1 MATLTR
7 RPLEGNRR
15 SLPQLMSAGSPLTR
29 LPTRSFSSTVKRP
42 RSPDPLD
49 SQPSLSAKRP
59 KPVTPSPSLTV
70 LTPAPQEE
78 DSKLKERK
86 RAERESQK
94 EEFRIKYTRAF
105 PKFSFYLHLDVS
117 EGDLDAKERL
127 QARVHHMDARVEDFF
142 SKDNITHFITNLPI
156 PQDDIV
162 ANNNKENM
170 SASMSRTP
178 NTLKSPIRLKS
189 RHIEDVPT
197 ANDDRLLLKAIEWK
211 MKIWTVAKLE
221 SVLDRCQ
228 APTNPELSR
237 TGPTTTA
244 PQTLSRLLQS
254 ERLHG
259 TTERDPNERR
269 LGFHYFSKNSY
280 FILVED
286 LNDEL
291 ATIHASEYPIKKG
304 RDGKE
309 SGDWPILYCHPRA
322 RGPFIEFDRNEA
334 RRAERAERQE
344 RAREQERIQRAT
356 RLREQEVQR
365 KIRADRL
372 QAKKAGDLR
381 RSVSMVNLHR
391 RLPVGEDNR
400 TAQDLVDLDAE
411 AGDTFE
417 SANASG
423 YLASGYMAASGN
435 SMTITSTTGT
445 TSTSGLSVR
454 GTLQMPHA
462 LRERLQQQILMS
474 RKVGLGINMG
484 QKENDGN
491 NGEMGPPSA
500 IPERKILRKS
510 KSTNTMKLPKRE
522 ETTKPGYCECCRMK
536 FDDFQ
541 KHIVHRKHQKYATN
555 PDNFIQLDFLLDR
568 VRRQTRAEVVEGR
581 SRSLAARP
589 SDSVSTV
596 ADDGTR
602 FNSCVHGSDGDALR
616 FSSSQEVSDYL
627 PQPYKGSVWEELDDS
642 TLDASGEK
650 TGDSM
655 DM

>member
-15 SLPQLMSAGSPLTR
+15 SLPQLMSPLPR
-29 LPTRSFSSTVKRP
+29 LPTRSFSSTAKRP

-59 KPVTPSPSLTV
+59 KPVPPSPSLT
-70 LTPAPQEE
+70 PALQED
-78 DSKLKERK
+78 DSKQKERK
-86 RAERESQK
+86 RAEREAQK
-94 EEFRIKYTRAF
+94 EEFRVKYTRAF
-105 PKFSFYLHLDVS
+105 PKFSFYLHWDIS
-117 EGDLDAKERL
+117 EGDPDARERL
-127 QARVHHMDARVEDFF
+127 QTRIHHLDARVEDFF

-162 ANNNKENM
+162 ANNKENM
-170 SASMSRTP
+170 SASISRTAS
-178 NTLKSPIRLKS
+178 TLKSPIRLKG
-189 RHIEDVPT
+189 RHIEDLPT

-228 APTNPELSR
+228 APMNPELSR
-237 TGPTTTA
+237 TGPTATA

-259 TTERDPNERR
+259 TTERDPNEKR

-280 FILVED
+280 SILVED

-291 ATIHASEYPIKKG
+291 ATIHALEYPIKKG

-356 RLREQEVQR
+356 KLHEQEVQR

-372 QAKKAGDLR
+372 RARKAGDLR

-391 RLPVGEDNR
+391 RLPVGEDSR
-400 TAQDLVDLDAE
+400 TAQDLVNLDAE

-435 SMTITSTTGT
+435 SMAITSTTGT

-462 LRERLQQQILMS
+462 LRERLQQQILTS
-474 RKVGLGINMG
+474 RKVGLGHNTG
-484 QKENDGN
+484 QKENDNGLQ
-491 NGEMGPPSA
+491 GEMGPPSA
-500 IPERKILRKS
+500 VPERKILRKS

-541 KHIVHRKHQKYATN
+541 KHIVHRKHRKYATN

-568 VRRQTRAEVVEGR
+568 VRRQTRAEVAEGR
-581 SRSLAARP
+581 SRSLAAYP
-589 SDSVSTV
+589 PDSADAV
-596 ADDGTR
+596 ADNSTR
-602 FNSCVHGSDGDALR
+602 FDSCIHGSDGDALR

-627 PQPYKGSVWEELDDS
+627 PQPYKGSVWEELDDPG
-642 TLDASGEK
+642 LDAGGEK

-655 DM
+655 EM

>member
-29 LPTRSFSSTVKRP
+29 LPTRSFSSTTKRP

-49 SQPSLSAKRP
+49 SQPSLGAKRP
-59 KPVTPSPSLTV
+59 KPVPPSPSYTV
-70 LTPAPQEE
+70 HTPAPQED
-78 DSKLKERK
+78 DSKVKERK
-86 RAERESQK
+86 RAEREAQK
-94 EEFRIKYTRAF
+94 EEFRVKYTRAF
-105 PKFSFYLHLDVS
+105 PKFSFYLHWDVS
-117 EGDLDAKERL
+117 EGDPDARERL
-127 QARVHHMDARVEDFF
+127 QARIHHMDSRVEDFF

-178 NTLKSPIRLKS
+178 STLKSPIRLKS
-189 RHIEDVPT
+189 RHIEDLPT

-228 APTNPELSR
+228 APMNLEHSR
-237 TGPTTTA
+237 TGPAATA

-259 TTERDPNERR
+259 TTERDPNEKR

-291 ATIHASEYPIKKG
+291 ATIHALEYPIKKG

-322 RGPFIEFDRNEA
+322 RGPFIEYDRNEA

-344 RAREQERIQRAT
+344 RAREEERIQRAT
-356 RLREQEVQR
+356 KLREQEVQR
-365 KIRADRL
+365 KMRADRL
-372 QAKKAGDLR
+372 QAKI
-381 RSVSMVNLHR
+381 SMVNLHR
-391 RLPVGEDNR
+391 RLSVGEDSR
-400 TAQDLVDLDAE
+400 TAHDLIDLDAE
-411 AGDTFE
+411 GGDAFE

-435 SMTITSTTGT
+435 SMAITSTTGT

-462 LRERLQQQILMS
+462 LRERLQQQILTS
-474 RKVGLGINMG
+474 RKVGLGNNLG
-484 QKENDGN
+484 QKENDKGYH
-491 NGEMGPPSA
+491 GEMGPPSA

-510 KSTNTMKLPKRE
+510 KSTNTMKLPKRRRL
-522 ETTKPGYCECCRMK
+522 PNRGIAN
-536 FDDFQ
+536 
-541 KHIVHRKHQKYATN
+541 HIVHRKHQKYATN
-555 PDNFIQLDFLLDR
+555 PENFIQLDFLLDR
-568 VRRQTRAEVVEGR
+568 VRRQSRAEVADSR
-581 SRSLAARP
+581 SRSLAAP
-589 SDSVSTV
+589 DSADAVAE
-596 ADDGTR
+596 ADDTC
-602 FNSCVHGSDGDALR
+602 FPSCAHGSDDDALR

-627 PQPYKGSVWEELDDS
+627 PQPYKGSVWEELDEHG
-642 TLDASGEK
+642 LDPG
-650 TGDSM
+650 GDKPGDAM

>member
-1 MATLTR
+1 M
-7 RPLEGNRR
+7 
-15 SLPQLMSAGSPLTR
+15 R
-29 LPTRSFSSTVKRP
+29 L
-42 RSPDPLD
+42 
-49 SQPSLSAKRP
+49 
-59 KPVTPSPSLTV
+59 
-70 LTPAPQEE
+70 
-78 DSKLKERK
+78 
-86 RAERESQK
+86 
-94 EEFRIKYTRAF
+94 
-105 PKFSFYLHLDVS
+105 
-117 EGDLDAKERL
+117 
-127 QARVHHMDARVEDFF
+127 
-142 SKDNITHFITNLPI
+142 I
-156 PQDDIV
+156 PQV
-162 ANNNKENM
+162 ALCHVGRYKHFV
-170 SASMSRTP
+170 AS
-178 NTLKSPIRLKS
+178 
-189 RHIEDVPT
+189 HIEDLPT

-228 APTNPELSR
+228 APINSELSR
-237 TGPTTTA
+237 TGPTATA

-259 TTERDPNERR
+259 TTERDPNEKR

-291 ATIHASEYPIKKG
+291 ATIHALEYSIKKG

-344 RAREQERIQRAT
+344 KAREQERIQRAT

-391 RLPVGEDNR
+391 RLPVGEDGR
-400 TAQDLVDLDAE
+400 TPQDLVDLDAE
-411 AGDTFE
+411 GGDTLG

-435 SMTITSTTGT
+435 SMAITSTTGT

-454 GTLQMPHA
+454 GALQMPHA
-462 LRERLQQQILMS
+462 LRERLQQQILTS
-474 RKVGLGINMG
+474 RKVGLVNNTG
-484 QKENDGN
+484 QKENDNG
-491 NGEMGPPSA
+491 GEMGPPSA

-541 KHIVHRKHQKYATN
+541 K
-555 PDNFIQLDFLLDR
+555 
-568 VRRQTRAEVVEGR
+568 VRMARTRGR
-581 SRSLAARP
+581 NRL
-589 SDSVSTV
+589 
-596 ADDGTR
+596 
-602 FNSCVHGSDGDALR
+602 F
-616 FSSSQEVSDYL
+616 
-627 PQPYKGSVWEELDDS
+627 
-642 TLDASGEK
+642 
-650 TGDSM
+650 
-655 DM
+655 

>member
-1 MATLTR
+1 MAR
-7 RPLEGNRR
+7 CHVG
-15 SLPQLMSAGSPLTR
+15 GY
-29 LPTRSFSSTVKRP
+29 
-42 RSPDPLD
+42 
-49 SQPSLSAKRP
+49 
-59 KPVTPSPSLTV
+59 KP
-70 LTPAPQEE
+70 
-78 DSKLKERK
+78 
-86 RAERESQK
+86 
-94 EEFRIKYTRAF
+94 F
-105 PKFSFYLHLDVS
+105 
-117 EGDLDAKERL
+117 
-127 QARVHHMDARVEDFF
+127 
-142 SKDNITHFITNLPI
+142 
-156 PQDDIV
+156 V
-162 ANNNKENM
+162 A
-170 SASMSRTP
+170 S
-178 NTLKSPIRLKS
+178 
-189 RHIEDVPT
+189 HIEDSPT

-228 APTNPELSR
+228 APMTPEPTR
-237 TGPTTTA
+237 TGLTATA

-259 TTERDPNERR
+259 TTERDPNEKR

-291 ATIHASEYPIKKG
+291 ATIHALEYPIKKG

-356 RLREQEVQR
+356 KLREQEVQR

-391 RLPVGEDNR
+391 RVSVGEESR
-400 TAQDLVDLDAE
+400 TTQDLIDLDAE
-411 AGDTFE
+411 AGDSFE

-435 SMTITSTTGT
+435 SMAITSTTGT
-445 TSTSGLSVR
+445 TSTSGLSAR
-454 GTLQMPHA
+454 STLQMPHS
-462 LRERLQQQILMS
+462 LRERLQQQILTS
-474 RKVGLGINMG
+474 RKVGLGNNTG
-484 QKENDGN
+484 QKENDKGYH
-491 NGEMGPPSA
+491 GEMGPPSA

-541 KHIVHRKHQKYATN
+541 KVRMARARWRNRDNDSFLTHI
-555 PDNFIQLDFLLDR
+555 
-568 VRRQTRAEVVEGR
+568 
-581 SRSLAARP
+581 
-589 SDSVSTV
+589 
-596 ADDGTR
+596 
-602 FNSCVHGSDGDALR
+602 C
-616 FSSSQEVSDYL
+616 
-627 PQPYKGSVWEELDDS
+627 S
-642 TLDASGEK
+642 TLYIANTRS
-650 TGDSM
+650 TPQTPTTLFN
-655 DM
+655 

>member
-1 MATLTR
+1 M
-7 RPLEGNRR
+7 
-15 SLPQLMSAGSPLTR
+15 
-29 LPTRSFSSTVKRP
+29 
-42 RSPDPLD
+42 D
-49 SQPSLSAKRP
+49 S
-59 KPVTPSPSLTV
+59 
-70 LTPAPQEE
+70 
-78 DSKLKERK
+78 
-86 RAERESQK
+86 
-94 EEFRIKYTRAF
+94 
-105 PKFSFYLHLDVS
+105 
-117 EGDLDAKERL
+117 
-127 QARVHHMDARVEDFF
+127 RVEDFF

-170 SASMSRTP
+170 SASISRTP
-178 NTLKSPIRLKS
+178 SMLKSPIRLKS
-189 RHIEDVPT
+189 RHIEDLPT

-228 APTNPELSR
+228 APMNAEHSR
-237 TGPTTTA
+237 TGPTVAA

-259 TTERDPNERR
+259 TTERDPNEKR

-291 ATIHASEYPIKKG
+291 ATIHALEYPIKKG

-309 SGDWPILYCHPRA
+309 SGDWPILHCHPRA

-344 RAREQERIQRAT
+344 RVREEERIQRAT
-356 RLREQEVQR
+356 KLREQEVQR
-365 KIRADRL
+365 KMRADRL
-372 QAKKAGDLR
+372 QAKKSGDLR

-391 RLPVGEDNR
+391 RLSVGEDSR
-400 TAQDLVDLDAE
+400 TAQDLIDLDAE

-435 SMTITSTTGT
+435 SMAITSTTGT

-454 GTLQMPHA
+454 GSLQMPHA
-462 LRERLQQQILMS
+462 LRERLQQQILTS
-474 RKVGLGINMG
+474 RKFGLGNHAG
-484 QKENDGN
+484 QKDDDKH
-491 NGEMGPPSA
+491 GEMGPPSA

-568 VRRQTRAEVVEGR
+568 VRRQTRAEVEGR
-581 SRSLAARP
+581 SGFLAAHP
-589 SDSVSTV
+589 LDSADAV
-596 ADDGTR
+596 ADESTC
-602 FNSCVHGSDGDALR
+602 FPTCVHGSDGDPLR

-627 PQPYKGSVWEELDDS
+627 PQPYKGSVWEELDDPG
-642 TLDASGEK
+642 LDPGREK
-650 TGDSM
+650 PGDSM

>member
-59 KPVTPSPSLTV
+59 KPVPPSPSLTG
-70 LTPAPQEE
+70 LTPAPQED

-86 RAERESQK
+86 RAEREAQK

-117 EGDLDAKERL
+117 EGDLDARERL
-127 QARVHHMDARVEDFF
+127 QARIHHMDARVEDFF

-189 RHIEDVPT
+189 RHIEDVPI

-221 SVLDRCQ
+221 KQVLRPA
-228 APTNPELSR
+228 APP
-237 TGPTTTA
+237 
-244 PQTLSRLLQS
+244 TLSRLLQS

-474 RKVGLGINMG
+474 RKVGLGNNTG

-581 SRSLAARP
+581 SRSLAAPP
-589 SDSVSTV
+589 SDS
-596 ADDGTR
+596 
-602 FNSCVHGSDGDALR
+602 
-616 FSSSQEVSDYL
+616 
-627 PQPYKGSVWEELDDS
+627 PYKGSVWEELDDS
-642 TLDASGEK
+642 ALDAGGEK

>member
-59 KPVTPSPSLTV
+59 KPVPQSPS
-70 LTPAPQEE
+70 LTPAPQED

-86 RAERESQK
+86 RAEREAQK

-105 PKFSFYLHLDVS
+105 PKFSFYLHWDVS
-117 EGDLDAKERL
+117 EGDPDARERL
-127 QARVHHMDARVEDFF
+127 QARIHHMDARVEDFF

-178 NTLKSPIRLKS
+178 SMLKSPIRLKS
-189 RHIEDVPT
+189 RHIEDLPT

-228 APTNPELSR
+228 APTNLELSR
-237 TGPTTTA
+237 TGPTAAA

-259 TTERDPNERR
+259 TTERDPNEKR

-291 ATIHASEYPIKKG
+291 ATIHALEYPIKKG

-322 RGPFIEFDRNEA
+322 RHA
-334 RRAERAERQE
+334 
-344 RAREQERIQRAT
+344 EQERIQRAT
-356 RLREQEVQR
+356 KLREQEVQR

-372 QAKKAGDLR
+372 QAKKSGDLR

-411 AGDTFE
+411 AGDAFE

-435 SMTITSTTGT
+435 SMAITSTTGT

-474 RKVGLGINMG
+474 RRVGLGNNAG
-484 QKENDGN
+484 QRESDKGQ

-581 SRSLAARP
+581 SRSLAAHP
-589 SDSVSTV
+589 LSSANAV
-596 ADDGTR
+596 ADDSTC
-602 FNSCVHGSDGDALR
+602 FNSCIHGSNGDALR

-627 PQPYKGSVWEELDDS
+627 PQPYKGSVWEELDDPG
-642 TLDASGEK
+642 LDAGGEK

>member
-1 MATLTR
+1 MALLSC
-7 RPLEGNRR
+7 PPYEH
-15 SLPQLMSAGSPLTR
+15 SA
-29 LPTRSFSSTVKRP
+29 
-42 RSPDPLD
+42 
-49 SQPSLSAKRP
+49 
-59 KPVTPSPSLTV
+59 
-70 LTPAPQEE
+70 
-78 DSKLKERK
+78 
-86 RAERESQK
+86 
-94 EEFRIKYTRAF
+94 
-105 PKFSFYLHLDVS
+105 VS
-117 EGDLDAKERL
+117 
-127 QARVHHMDARVEDFF
+127 
-142 SKDNITHFITNLPI
+142 
-156 PQDDIV
+156 
-162 ANNNKENM
+162 
-170 SASMSRTP
+170 
-178 NTLKSPIRLKS
+178 
-189 RHIEDVPT
+189 HIEDLPT

-228 APTNPELSR
+228 APMNPEHSR
-237 TGPTTTA
+237 AGPTATE

-259 TTERDPNERR
+259 TTERDPNEKR

-291 ATIHASEYPIKKG
+291 ATIHALEYSIKKG

-344 RAREQERIQRAT
+344 RAREQERLERVSK
-356 RLREQEVQR
+356 LREQEVQR

-372 QAKKAGDLR
+372 QAKKSGDLR

-391 RLPVGEDNR
+391 RLSVGDDSR
-400 TAQDLVDLDAE
+400 MAQDLIDLDAE

-435 SMTITSTTGT
+435 SMAITSTTGT

-454 GTLQMPHA
+454 GALPMPHA
-462 LRERLQQQILMS
+462 LRERLQHQILTS
-474 RKVGLGINMG
+474 RKVGFGNNTG
-484 QKENDGN
+484 QKD
-491 NGEMGPPSA
+491 MGPPSA

-541 KHIVHRKHQKYATN
+541 KVRSDEHAGEAATTALLTRIIQHIVHRKHQKYATN
-555 PDNFIQLDFLLDR
+555 PDNFIQLDFLLNR
-568 VRRQTRAEVVEGR
+568 VRRQTRVEVAEGS
-581 SRSLAARP
+581 SRSLAEHP
-589 SDSVSTV
+589 DSADAV
-596 ADDGTR
+596 ADDDTC
-602 FNSCVHGSDGDALR
+602 FHSCAHGSDGDALR

-627 PQPYKGSVWEELDDS
+627 PQPYKGSIWEDLDDPG
-642 TLDASGEK
+642 LDAGEENP
-650 TGDSM
+650 GNSM